1 MDDFA
6 IKKRHT
12 YGTIMVDSKTH
23 RVVDLLPSREQEDV
37 KKWLKEYKNLGVVSR
52 DGSASYAAAIRGA
65 NPEIMQVSDRFHL
78 LKGLSEACKSHI
90 MYLFKANIKMTRS
103 SSKTEGDSEYN
114 SSYWGKEVRE
124 DYVSRTH
131 QKNREKREKEMTEV
145 MELKKEGYSISAI
158 AKRTRHSYSTV
169 KKYIAPEYAPC
180 DANYDKKY
188 PSKLKP
194 YEKTIKDMIE
204 KGRKFREI
212 EERLR
217 QDGYTGAASTIRMY
231 ATRERKLMK
240 HAGGGAEETEIMER
254 KWLIHLLYC
263 PMEKIKG
270 INEEQVEQ
278 VIREYPVI
286 GKIYDLVRSFKE
298 IVFSKKADDVENWLE
313 EAGTLEIEE
322 INSFSNGLRR
332 DLEAV
337 KNAVR
342 YDFNNG
348 LAEGSV
354 NKLKLS
360 KRLMYGRCGFDT
372 LRKKLLLR
380 EQYKIQQT

>member
-1 MDDFA
+1 M
-6 IKKRHT
+6 I
-12 YGTIMVDSKTH
+12 DSKTH
-23 RVVDLLPSREQEDV
+23 RVVDILPSREREDV
-37 KKWLKEYKNLGVVSR
+37 TEWLKEYKNLEVVSR
-52 DGSASYAAAIRGA
+52 DGSATYAAAIRGA
-65 NPEIMQVSDRFHL
+65 NPEVLQVSDRFHL

-90 MYLFKANIKMTRS
+90 MYLFKANIKITKS
-103 SSKTEGDSEYN
+103 SAKSEGGSEYN
-114 SSYWGKEVRE
+114 SSYWEKEVRE

-131 QKNREKREKEMTEV
+131 QKNREKREKDMAEV
-145 MELKKEGYSISAI
+145 RELAKEGYSISAI
-158 AKRTRHSYSTV
+158 AEKTRHAWSTV
-169 KKYIAPEYAPC
+169 KKYMDPEYAPC
-180 DANYDKKY
+180 GANYDKKY

-194 YEKTIKDMIE
+194 YEKTIKDMLE

-212 EERLR
+212 EKRLR
-217 QDGYTGAASTIRMY
+217 QDGYIGAASTIRMY
-231 ATRERKLMK
+231 ATRERKLLK
-240 HAGGGAEETEIMER
+240 HAGGAEEETEIIER
-254 KWLIHLLYC
+254 KWLINLLYR

-286 GKIYDLVRSFKE
+286 GKIYDLVKSFKE
-298 IVFSKKADDVENWLE
+298 IVFSKKADDIENWME
-313 EAGTLEIEE
+313 ESGKLGIEE
-322 INSFSNGLRR
+322 ITSFSNGLRR

-380 EQYKIQQT
+380 EQYKIQQS